1 MKLKRMSIHEDYFNK
16 SIYTGEIEFEGGL
29 GTVVVKLDD
38 TFSRKIFAV
47 CAEAIIKT
55 AQNMATALPD
65 MMSEAQTPKN
75 LLEAPAPNTHNAEFE
90 DILLDDEMP
99 DDGRPGEPPTS
110 LKKDID

>member
-1 MKLKRMSIHEDYFNK
+1 
-16 SIYTGEIEFEGGL
+16 
-29 GTVVVKLDD
+29 
-38 TFSRKIFAV
+38 
-47 CAEAIIKT
+47 
-55 AQNMATALPD
+55 